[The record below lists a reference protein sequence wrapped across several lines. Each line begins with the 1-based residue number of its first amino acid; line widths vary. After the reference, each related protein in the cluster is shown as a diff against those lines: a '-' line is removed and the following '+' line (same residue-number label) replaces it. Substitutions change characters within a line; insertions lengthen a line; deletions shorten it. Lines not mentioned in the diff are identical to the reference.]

1 MDHEAFNQIISELK
15 AIREE
20 KRISLQT
27 ISEKTRIRL
36 QYLEWLES
44 GELDRLPQVYDRF
57 IFKSYLQELGIE
69 NWESYLQQ
77 FDALRRPPAKTTT
90 VFHKKATGEKK
101 EFISKAQLLKIVYG
115 GIPLLIIIFLVW
127 LLMRNNSAK
136 ISEKEMPVKELTA
149 QEIVKEV
156 QAKKKQEVKT
166 SPKAAD
172 SLEILLKAHDKSW
185 VRYIKDHAD
194 TSDFILKGNNAVKI
208 VADSVVEFTIGA
220 PFAITL
226 QMDSLVY
233 APLAKQGEVISYMK
247 VTRQGIVKKRV
258 VRPRRNSTNSTKR
271 SSQGDSTQTR

>member
-1 MDHEAFNQIISELK
+1 MDHEGFNQIIQELK

-20 KRISLQT
+20 KQISLQT

-44 GELDRLPQVYDRF
+44 GALDKLPQVYDRF
-57 IFKSYLQELGIE
+57 IFKSYLQQLGIE
-69 NWESYLQQ
+69 NWENYLQQ

-90 VFHKKATGEKK
+90 VFHKKVAGEKK

-127 LLMRNNSAK
+127 LLMRSNSAK
-136 ISEKEMPVKELTA
+136 MPEKEPPVKELTA

-156 QAKKKQEVKT
+156 QAQKKQEVKP
-166 SPKAAD
+166 SPKMSD

-185 VRYIKDHAD
+185 VRYVKDHSD
-194 TSDFILKGNNAVKI
+194 TSDFILKGNNVIKI

-220 PFAITL
+220 PSVVTL
-226 QMDSLVY
+226 QMDTLTY
-233 APLAKQGEVISYMK
+233 APLGKQGEVISYMK

-258 VRPRRNSTNSTKR
+258 VKPRIKNSKNR
-271 SSQGDSTQTR
+271 SNQSDSTQTR

>member
-1 MDHEAFNQIISELK
+1 MDHEGFNQIIQELK

-20 KRISLQT
+20 KQISLQT

-36 QYLEWLES
+36 QYLEWLEG
-44 GELDRLPQVYDRF
+44 GELDKLPQVYDRF
-57 IFKSYLQELGIE
+57 IFKSYLQQLEIE

-90 VFHKKATGEKK
+90 VFHKKVVGEKK

-127 LLMRNNSAK
+127 LLMRNNSAE
-136 ISEKEMPVKELTA
+136 ISEKETPVKELTA

-156 QAKKKQEVKT
+156 QAKKKQEVKP
-166 SPKAAD
+166 SPKVSD
-172 SLEILLKAHDKSW
+172 SLKILLKAHDKSW
-185 VRYIKDHAD
+185 VRYVKDHSD
-194 TSDFILKGNNAVKI
+194 TSDFILKGNNVVKI

-220 PFAITL
+220 PSVITL
-226 QMDSLVY
+226 QMDTLTY
-233 APLAKQGEVISYMK
+233 APLGKQGEVISYMK

-258 VRPRRNSTNSTKR
+258 VKPRIKVNSKNR